1 MATAYASDPQEEP
14 VGGTAMSDEELAA
27 HLDEH
32 EKRAIGYYDSEIA
45 TQQEEALNR
54 YYRRPYGD
62 EQAGRSKVV
71 DPTVAITVD
80 NGVAAIIK
88 PFVSQ
93 DDVVEFE
100 PEGEEDEDDA
110 KQATEYAN
118 FVFYKD
124 NPGFIILH
132 DWIKDALLQKNG
144 VVKVYWE
151 NYSRDRVTR
160 LEGLDP
166 VQLEQVMAEERVVD
180 GPFGPDEFG
189 LFVVDVMRTEQNGKC
204 CIENVPPEEH
214 RISPLAKKGRIAPYE
229 AHVTAKPRSELIEMG
244 FDRDTVMALSKFSH
258 SQHEDSRAQA
268 RRHNELDISY
278 QLNPPGDASRELVSF
293 NDELVLVD
301 YDGDGVS
308 EWRRIMRSG
317 NVILYNEEVEFGMFA
332 KLCPVPMPHKV
343 IGLSVADQCES
354 EARIAT
360 VLTRQTLDN
369 IYLSNN
375 PRPMV
380 PQAAERN
387 DGSTYDDLLDDSPG
401 AIIRTGS
408 EPIIPFAIPFVADKS
423 FPMLEYVAQQAEAA
437 TGISKQGQ
445 GLDPEAIDK
454 SNQITATHAA
464 ILEDGR
470 NERAELIARIFA
482 ETGIKDLFKLIL
494 KNLVAHQPRARV
506 IRLRKEWVQ
515 MDPRHWNA
523 DMDLTIAVG
532 MGMGNKAEQI
542 AVADGVL
549 QTMAELAN
557 TPFATLID
565 KEKVYNAVKRK
576 FSAAG
581 IKNIDD
587 FLVEPERDEEGNVVP
602 EEPQPDPEIMKAQAE
617 LQIKQQEMEFKREEA
632 TMKIQLAREEAAA
645 ELELA
650 QAKAAAEMQLA
661 REKMAFEQETARERM
676 AFEQQLA
683 AHQQDVAD
691 RNSER
696 EMGRKDK
703 ETDAKL
709 SKNRPGGKLD
719 E

>member
-1 MATAYASDPQEEP
+1 MATAYASDPQDEP
-14 VGGTAMSDEELAA
+14 VGGGAMSDEELAA

-45 TQQEEALNR
+45 TQQEDALNR

-71 DPTVAITVD
+71 DATVAITVD
-80 NGVAAIIK
+80 NGLAAILK

-93 DDVVEFE
+93 DDVVAYE
-100 PEGEEDEDDA
+100 PRSQEDEEQA

-118 FVFYKD
+118 YVFYND
-124 NPGFIILH
+124 NPGFTILH
-132 DWIKDALLQKNG
+132 DWFKDALLQKLG

-151 NYSRDRVTR
+151 DTSREKLTR
-160 LEGLDP
+160 LENLDP
-166 VQLEQVMAEERVVD
+166 AQAEMLQGEAQAIY
-180 GPFGPDEFG
+180 GPDEYG
-189 LFVVDVMRTEQNGKC
+189 LYSADVLHTEQDGKLC
-204 CIENVPPEEH
+204 VENVPPEEY
-214 RISPLAKKGRIAPYE
+214 RISPYSRPGRTPPYE
-229 AHVTAKPRSELIEMG
+229 AHITRKARSELIEMG
-244 FDRDTVMALSKFSH
+244 FDAEIVMGLSKFAYSLDDGR
-258 SQHEDSRAQA
+258 SQA
-268 RRHNELDISY
+268 RY
-278 QLNPPGDASRELVSF
+278 QDEDYANSQIDAPGDPSREIVAF
-293 NDELVLVD
+293 NHELVLVD
-301 YDGDGVS
+301 YDGDGIS
-308 EWRRIMRSG
+308 ELREIMRSG
-317 NVILYNEEVEFGMFA
+317 NIILYNEEAPFGRFA

-343 IGLSVADQCES
+343 YGQSLADQVIDEQ
-354 EARIAT
+354 RIAT
-360 VLTRQTLDN
+360 VLWRQTLDN
-369 IYLSNN
+369 LYLSNN

-380 PQAAERN
+380 PQGAERN

-401 AIIRTGS
+401 AIIRTGN
-408 EPIIPFAIPFVADKS
+408 EVIVPFAIPFVADKS
-423 FPMLEYVAQQAEAA
+423 FPMLDYVANQAEQR
-437 TGISKQGQ
+437 TGIMKHGQ
-445 GLDPEAIDK
+445 GMDPEALDK
-454 SNQITATHAA
+454 QGQITATQAA
-464 ILEDGR
+464 IMEDGR
-470 NERAELIARIFA
+470 NARAELIARIFA

-494 KNLVAHQPRARV
+494 KNLVTHQPRARV
-506 IRLRKEWVQ
+506 IRLRNEWVE
-515 MDPRHWNA
+515 MDPRSWNA
-523 DMDLTIAVG
+523 EMDLSIAVG
-532 MGMGNKAEQI
+532 LGMGNKAEQI

-549 QTMAELAN
+549 QTMAELAS

-602 EEPQPDPEIMKAQAE
+602 EEPQPDPETMKAQAE

-632 TMKIQLAREEAAA
+632 SMKIQLAREEAAA

-683 AHQQDVAD
+683 AHQQDQAD

-709 SKNRPGGKLD
+709 TKNRPGGSLS